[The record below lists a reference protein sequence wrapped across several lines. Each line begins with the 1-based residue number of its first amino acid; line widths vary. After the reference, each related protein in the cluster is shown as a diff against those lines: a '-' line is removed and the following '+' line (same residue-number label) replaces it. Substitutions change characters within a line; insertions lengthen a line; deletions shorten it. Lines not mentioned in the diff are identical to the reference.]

1 MVVFQSTLNL
11 LYILPNVKR
20 RGLWSS
26 LFKLMFMLKGFQ
38 KDFQNLSFETWNS
51 SMGAQ

>member
-11 LYILPNVKR
+11 LYIMPNVMCR
-20 RGLWSS
+20 ALWSS
-26 LFKLMFMLKGFQ
+26 LFKLMFMLKSFQ
-38 KDFQNLSFETWNS
+38 KDLKNLSFETWNS